1 MALPWPVDF
10 TARSDHTGCAGW
22 GVDGR
27 IVGWKTPKEAL
38 KEAAISLSLY
48 APLRRAKKWWAGD
61 ERITRSTEFYRQFL
75 GPDDICFDIGPMSGR
90 KPKRFWRLVP
100 TLFHLSHSI
109 DAFASSPRGIAAHEK
124 TQALIV
130 ANDVYFTTHAPE
142 IIELT
147 ARYAVP
153 AIYPWREFV
162 DAGGLMSYGS
172 NLTES
177 IRHSPVYAAEVLK
190 GKRPADLPVEQPT
203 KFELIINL
211 KTAKILGVTGPAN
224 LLVAADEVIE

>member
-1 MALPWPVDF
+1 MKNGLVASIDRPGGNI
-10 TARSDHTGCAGW
+10 TGVIMIAG
-22 GVDGR
+22 
-27 IVGWKTPKEAL
+27 L
-38 KEAAISLSLY
+38 
-48 APLRRAKKWWAGD
+48 
-61 ERITRSTEFYRQFL
+61 L
-75 GPDDICFDIGPMSGR
+75 GP
-90 KPKRFWRLVP
+90 KRVQLLHELVP
-100 TLFHLSHSI
+100 TGKEMQILVNPTTAGLAEDLPGTMTAVQGLGLTPQVVKASTVDEIKST
-109 DAFASSPRGIAAHEK
+109 FAGMGHEK
-124 TQALIV
+124 AQALIV

-172 NLTES
+172 NLTDS
-177 IRHSPVYAAEVLK
+177 IRHSAVYAAEILK

-211 KTAKILGVTGPAN
+211 KTAKILGVTVPAS
-224 LLVAADEVIE
+224 LLIAADEVIE